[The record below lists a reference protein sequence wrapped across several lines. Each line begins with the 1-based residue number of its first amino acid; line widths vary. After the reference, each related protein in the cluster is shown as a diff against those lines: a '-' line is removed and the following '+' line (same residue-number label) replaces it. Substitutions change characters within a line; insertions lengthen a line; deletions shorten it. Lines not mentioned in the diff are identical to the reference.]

1 MYNDS
6 LTALKL
12 VGVGDKLTKS
22 EEKREAKSKLPI
34 WIGAISAPL
43 IFNGSIL
50 LIWPGYYGGPN
61 GLDFQTLL
69 LSILIPLIF
78 GALVG
83 MLGRRIAKSQGIAI
97 LITVI
102 GNALAVGACFLSL
115 LVLIIVIAVNNP

>member
-1 MYNDS
+1 MTPDS
-6 LTALKL
+6 LKT
-12 VGVGDKLTKS
+12 GRMGDKLTKS

-50 LIWPGYYGGPN
+50 LIWPGYYGGPD
-61 GLDFQTLL
+61 GPDIRVVL
-69 LSILIPLIF
+69 LSIVIPLIF

-115 LVLIIVIAVNNP
+115 LVLIIVIAVNP